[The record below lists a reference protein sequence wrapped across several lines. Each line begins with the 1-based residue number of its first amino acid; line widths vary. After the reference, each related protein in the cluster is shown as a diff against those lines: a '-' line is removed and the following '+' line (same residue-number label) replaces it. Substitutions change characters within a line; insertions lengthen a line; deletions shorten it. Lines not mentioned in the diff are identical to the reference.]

1 MANPNFTPSWP
12 LYKDADGVYVSA
24 LPIKA
29 IKYANDGNANAEFD
43 GPYADQ
49 YMSAQT
55 VAVFKPEA
63 GGYLFRSQYGELL
76 YMSKAAFEAKY
87 TSASGSVT
95 NAETADKLSTARTIT
110 LTGAVTGSTSFD
122 GSANVTIA
130 TTQGS

>member
-1 MANPNFTPSWP
+1 
-12 LYKDADGVYVSA
+12 
-24 LPIKA
+24 
-29 IKYANDGNANAEFD
+29 
-43 GPYADQ
+43 Q

-55 VAVFKPEA
+55 VAVFKQEV

-76 YMSKAAFEAKY
+76 YMSKTAFEAKY

-130 TTQGS
+130 TTSGS

>member
-55 VAVFKPEA
+55 VAVFKP
-63 GGYLFRSQYGELL
+63 
-76 YMSKAAFEAKY
+76 
-87 TSASGSVT
+87 
-95 NAETADKLSTARTIT
+95 
-110 LTGAVTGSTSFD
+110 
-122 GSANVTIA
+122 
-130 TTQGS
+130 